1 MNIYKSVEYIKNLFK
16 KTDVPVDNP
25 FEKEDIILLSSM
37 CYEARYVIATNGVEY
52 FYYTPINDLN
62 LDVIKFVMKRNGLK
76 PKIHTTSYYISPRKI
91 LRIPYNT
98 LNNNNNCI
106 RITDSIISNYMRE
119 DKNVNLLLRKVEEQM
134 SQRSK

>member
-1 MNIYKSVEYIKNLFK
+1 MKIYKSIEYIKKFFK
-16 KTDVPVDNP
+16 KTDVPVNNP
-25 FEKEDIILLSSM
+25 FEKEDITLLYSM
-37 CYEARYVIATNGVEY
+37 CFEAMYVIATNGVEY

-76 PKIHTTSYYISPRKI
+76 PKIHTTSYYINPRKI
-91 LRIPYNT
+91 LRVPYNT

-134 SQRSK
+134 LQRSK

>member
-37 CYEARYVIATNGVEY
+37 CDEARYVVATNGVEY
-52 FYYTPINDLN
+52 FYYTPVDESKMNVLM
-62 LDVIKFVMKRNGLK
+62 FVMKRNGLK
-76 PKIHTTSYYISPRKI
+76 PKVHNTNYYIRPRKI
-91 LRIPYNT
+91 LRVPYNGIK
-98 LNNNNNCI
+98 NNDRYI
-106 RITDSIISNYMRE
+106 KFTDAVINNYMRK
-119 DKNVNLLLRKVEEQM
+119 DKDVDLLLRKVEEQM

>member
-37 CYEARYVIATNGVEY
+37 CYEARYIVATNGGKY
-52 FYYTPINDLN
+52 FYYTPVDESKMNVL
-62 LDVIKFVMKRNGLK
+62 KFVMKRNGLN
-76 PKIHTTSYYISPRKI
+76 PKVHNTSYYIRPRKI
-91 LRIPYNT
+91 LRVPYNGIK
-98 LNNNNNCI
+98 NNDRYI
-106 RITDSIISNYMRE
+106 KFTDAVINNYMRK
-119 DKNVNLLLRKVEEQM
+119 DKDVDLLLRKVEEQM